1 MKITIKL
8 FATFE
13 PYLPS
18 NREGHAAELELSE
31 KATISE
37 AIAKVKVPDDKV
49 HLILVNG
56 IYVSPDIR
64 ATHVLSENDVLALW
78 PAVAGG

>member
-1 MKITIKL
+1 MP
-8 FATFE
+8 F
-13 PYLPS
+13 LPP
-18 NREGHAAELELSE
+18 NNDGHAAELELSDGG
-31 KATISE
+31 TIAE
-37 AIAKVKVPDDKV
+37 AIEKVKLPDEKV

-56 IYVSPDIR
+56 VYVSPDLR